1 MGVYIPKNCTE
12 VGVISIYDFD
22 QPLCSFMT
30 RKRGF
35 HIVVNNYTD
44 LAYNNLK
51 DFAGTSYG
59 IIGKEEAP
67 TTGTPH
73 LQCYFHF
80 RHGKTEK
87 AVQKLLFKAT
97 NIQCHAKFIYS
108 TPAANIKYC
117 SKMKSVYS
125 WGHPPTPGERTD
137 IKKFLSD
144 AKTMDELD
152 LADKHP
158 EAYVKYYKAADRI
171 RKLTTDK
178 IELDGLKSDMEQA
191 ELNPWQ
197 QKAVT
202 DLFWQDDRKILW
214 YVDFKGGAG
223 KTFLTKWLLATKN
236 AFVARGGKVA
246 DIAYAYKN
254 QDIVVF
260 DFTRDKEEFV
270 NYSAIEALKDGLIAS
285 PKYESSLK
293 VKRKT
298 IRVICFSNFQPDL
311 SKLSDDRWDIREPHK
326 FVSKIVDSF
335 NLD

>member
-1 MGVYIPKNCTE
+1 MHRGCSNINLPILVN
-12 VGVISIYDFD
+12 
-22 QPLCSFMT
+22 LCAVLMK
-30 RKRGF
+30 RQRGF

-51 DFAGTSYG
+51 DFTGTTYG

-117 SKMKSVYS
+117 SKMDDVYS
-125 WGHPPTPGERTD
+125 WGDPPRPGTRSD
-137 IKKFLSD
+137 IKMFLSD
-144 AKTMDELD
+144 AKELSELD

-158 EAYVKYYKAADRI
+158 DAYAKYYKAAARV
-171 RKLTTDK
+171 RKLAIDQK
-178 IELDGLKSDMEQA
+178 ELAGLKEDMEKVT
-191 ELNPWQ
+191 LKPWQ
-197 QKAVT
+197 QKAISL
-202 DLFWQDDRKILW
+202 LFWQNDREILW

-223 KTFLTKWLLATKN
+223 KTFLTRWLLAMKG

-246 DIAYAYKN
+246 DIAYAYN
-254 QDIVVF
+254 NEDIVVF

-285 PKYESSLK
+285 PKYESTLK
-293 VKRKT
+293 IKRKPAK
-298 IRVICFSNFQPDL
+298 IICFSNFKPDQ
-311 SKLSDDRWDIREPHK
+311 SKLSEDRWKIKEPSTP
-326 FVSKIVDSF
+326 VMEIDDCF